1 MPWDL
6 VVYLTICDS
15 FCAPR
20 WWFAGKNSLAS
31 GLVTQVLWLRQ
42 FLPLMPFTPDHC
54 QAGLAGEW
62 KSQSKSQIT
71 GPVVGLSDDL
81 FSVEKVTLKTSHH
94 NFHPWVISIDPR
106 HHHMT
111 CISKNVALR
120 TRNLLGE
127 DPRQSQKY
135 ILKKKVRP
143 NHQVGKKNRCHYIT
157 NPKQWIIREII
168 QKSPKKT
175 ASCLIL
181 NDPWKMRGDDTAQ
194 MKKVKFFRTSKA
206 STGPSKLENAKIE
219 CTGYTK
225 KIHGQWTAC
234 VCI

>member
-1 MPWDL
+1 MSVWVCGSQTWIGWRFQGRL
-6 VVYLTICDS
+6 VMWI
-15 FCAPR
+15 A
-20 WWFAGKNSLAS
+20 
-31 GLVTQVLWLRQ
+31 GLVCLLIARISPWHALRFGSLSHYLRQ
-42 FLPLMPFTPDHC
+42 FLCTQVVVRRKKLSCIRTSHTSAVAASVSSPHAVYSRSLPGRLSRRVEITV
-54 QAGLAGEW
+54 
-62 KSQSKSQIT
+62 KSQIT

-127 DPRQSQKY
+127 DPRKSQKY

-157 NPKQWIIREII
+157 NPNNE
-168 QKSPKKT
+168 
-175 ASCLIL
+175 L
-181 NDPWKMRGDDTAQ
+181 
-194 MKKVKFFRTSKA
+194 
-206 STGPSKLENAKIE
+206 
-219 CTGYTK
+219 
-225 KIHGQWTAC
+225 
-234 VCI
+234 